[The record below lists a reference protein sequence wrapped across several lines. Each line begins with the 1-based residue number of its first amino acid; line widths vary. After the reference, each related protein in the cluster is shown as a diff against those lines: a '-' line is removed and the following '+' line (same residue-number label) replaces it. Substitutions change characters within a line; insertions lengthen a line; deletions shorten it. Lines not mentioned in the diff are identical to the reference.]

1 MKKDAVLKQL
11 LIGLKRFV
19 PVSRI
24 FTNEN
29 CEYIKLVLAELFWSH
44 RDIDKTEMSIILA
57 NLASDLQ
64 VTVSETR
71 SILAKLWLKT
81 VFPFDANYKSYEDL
95 IYCDLPKQMCLPRTD
110 EVNKILTTDCEIFVQ
125 EFYTDDDGQETSRYK
140 KVKLSF

>member
-11 LIGLKRFV
+11 LIGLKRYV

-24 FTNEN
+24 FTNKN
-29 CEYIKLVLAELFWSH
+29 CEYIKLVLSELFWSH
-44 RDIDKTEMSIILA
+44 QDIDETEMSIILV

-64 VTVSETR
+64 VTVAETR

-95 IYCDLPKQMCLPRTD
+95 IYDDNPKQMGLPRTD
-110 EVNKILTTDCEIFVQ
+110 EVNKILANDCEIFVQ
-125 EFYTDDDGQETSRYK
+125 EFYTDSEGQQTSRYK